1 MSPAFA
7 PGALQDLERA
17 CPSGARPG
25 TEVDTIDGVAPSFL
39 AYPKDTREVARVL
52 KTASSYNLPVVV
64 RGAGTKQ
71 DWGTPPERVGLVVDL
86 SQMTGVVE
94 HVSDDLVVR
103 ARAGTPLA
111 SLAATLAGVR
121 QRLPVDEVVAGSTI
135 GGVVATGISGPLR
148 YGHGAVRD
156 LLLGLTVV
164 RADGTV
170 ARAGSK
176 VVKNVAG
183 YDLPKLFAGSYG
195 TLGVMTELTFKLRP
209 LPDQR
214 LFVSASYSSPA
225 EMAPYLAELL
235 RSQAVPAAIEID
247 RAEPD
252 AAVQVCALV
261 EGRPR
266 PAEVRADLLSR
277 VMRDATV
284 SLEAPPWWGSL
295 PGPVTFKL
303 TGALSAVPSLIGQA
317 RNCCAAAGLPA
328 RLWGSAGT
336 GVLYLGLPS
345 GTDPEQ
351 LASILDQL
359 RTAASEAQGHATVL
373 RAPAKSKAT
382 LDIWGPVPGLDLMR
396 RVKQRFDPGRL
407 LSPGRFVGGI

>member
-1 MSPAFA
+1 
-7 PGALQDLERA
+7 
-17 CPSGARPG
+17 
-25 TEVDTIDGVAPSFL
+25 
-39 AYPKDTREVARVL
+39 
-52 KTASSYNLPVVV
+52 VV

-214 LFVSASYSSPA
+214 LFVSASYPSPA
-225 EMAPYLAELL
+225 EMAPHLAELL

-303 TGALSAVPSLIGQA
+303 TGAISAVPSLIGQA